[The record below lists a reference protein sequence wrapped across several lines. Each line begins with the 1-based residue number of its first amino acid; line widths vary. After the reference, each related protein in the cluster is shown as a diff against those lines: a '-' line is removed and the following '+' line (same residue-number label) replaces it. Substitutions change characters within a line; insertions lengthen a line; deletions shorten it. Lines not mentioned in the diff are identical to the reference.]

1 MKDPCK
7 VAFICFI
14 LMVFILLARL
24 IIGDCY
30 LPLDRFLPTLYN
42 AIRR

>member
-7 VAFICFI
+7 VAFVCFI

-24 IIGDCY
+24 IIGDAEV
-30 LPLDRFLPTLYN
+30 PLDRFFPTLYN